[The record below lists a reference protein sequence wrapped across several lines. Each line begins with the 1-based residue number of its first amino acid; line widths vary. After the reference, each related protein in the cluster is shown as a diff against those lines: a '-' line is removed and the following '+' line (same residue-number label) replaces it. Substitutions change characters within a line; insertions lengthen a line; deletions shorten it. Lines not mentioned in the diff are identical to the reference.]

1 MNTLIYFLQ
10 YICYYL
16 TATNKHGIHSP
27 FVFQLLT
34 EVIQTKRF
42 YYNRSKKHSAL
53 TSRLLSHFK
62 PKNIVEIGSYNLSEK
77 SMIYHQD
84 FQNIK
89 EDLIDFIYI
98 QKATTETLIKALKY
112 MHNDSVLVLNNI
124 HQTKEEWKF
133 LQSHS
138 KVNVSINLFYIGLI
152 FLREQQEEQ
161 HFTIRF

>member
-1 MNTLIYFLQ
+1 
-10 YICYYL
+10 
-16 TATNKHGIHSP
+16 
-27 FVFQLLT
+27 
-34 EVIQTKRF
+34 
-42 YYNRSKKHSAL
+42 
-53 TSRLLSHFK
+53 
-62 PKNIVEIGSYNLSEK
+62 
-77 SMIYHQD
+77 MIYNQD

-112 MHNDSVLVLNNI
+112 MHNDSVLLLNNI
-124 HQTKEEWKF
+124 HQTKEKWKF

-138 KVNVSINLFYIGLI
+138 KVNVSINLYYIGLI

>member
-16 TATNKHGIHSP
+16 TARNKHGIHSP
-27 FVFQLLT
+27 FDFQLLT

-62 PKNIVEIGSYNLSEK
+62 PKSIVEIGSYNLSEK
-77 SMIYHQD
+77 SMIYNQD

-98 QKATTETLIKALKY
+98 HKATTENLIKALKY

-124 HQTKEEWKF
+124 HQTKEKWKF
-133 LQSHS
+133 MQSHS
-138 KVNVSINLFYIGLI
+138 KVNVSINLYYIGLI